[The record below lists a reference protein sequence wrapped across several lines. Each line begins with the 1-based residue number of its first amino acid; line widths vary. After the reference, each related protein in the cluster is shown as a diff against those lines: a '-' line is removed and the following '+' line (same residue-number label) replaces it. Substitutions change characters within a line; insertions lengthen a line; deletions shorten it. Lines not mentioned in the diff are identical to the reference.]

1 MAHVPLTPSS
11 SSALSRRTALRLM
24 GGLGVAAAVAATGAA
39 PALAATSGAK
49 GTAAAAPGT
58 GQPFTLPPLGYAAD
72 ALEPHFDRLTMEIHH
87 GRHHRAYVDNANRAL
102 QAHPELH
109 ALSAEA
115 LMANLAAVPESIRN
129 AVRNN
134 VGGHLNH
141 ALFWRLLTPG
151 GASAPS
157 GAFAAALTEA
167 FGSIDAF
174 KARFT
179 EAAMGRFGSGWAWLA
194 FKHGKLSVMST
205 PNQDTP
211 GMDGHAS
218 IIGLDVWEHAYYLKF
233 QNRRADYAKT
243 FWSVLNWDV
252 AAAEWQAARG

>member
-1 MAHVPLTPSS
+1 MQTPATPSS
-11 SSALSRRTALRLM
+11 SSALSRRDALRLL
-24 GGLGVAAAVAATGAA
+24 GGWGAAAAVVATTASPVLASAAEAA
-39 PALAATSGAK
+39 PSAAA
-49 GTAAAAPGT
+49 GTA
-58 GQPFTLPPLGYAAD
+58 QPFTLPPLGYAVE
-72 ALEPHFDRLTMEIHH
+72 ALEPHFDRMTMEIHH

-102 QAHPELH
+102 QSHPELRS
-109 ALSAEA
+109 LTAEA
-115 LMANLAAVPESIRN
+115 LMANLAAVPESIRT

-157 GAFAAALTEA
+157 GAFAAALTDA
-167 FGSIDAF
+167 FGSVDAF

-194 FKHGKLSVMST
+194 LKNGKLSVMST

-211 GMDGHAS
+211 GMDGYAAL
-218 IIGLDVWEHAYYLKF
+218 IGLDVWEHAYYLKF

-243 FWSVLNWDV
+243 FWNVLNWDV
-252 AAAEWQAARG
+252 AAAEWQAAKG